1 MLGAFGTQCCSV
13 KVVDS
18 SFRGTLGHRK
28 LLRIRAQTLEYSTL
42 VITAWDM
49 DINFVKSTMHY
60 DAGKLYLIVFV

>member
-13 KVVDS
+13 KVADP

-28 LLRIRAQTLEYSTL
+28 LLKISAQTLEYSTP
-42 VITAWDM
+42 VITTWYMDM
-49 DINFVKSTMHY
+49 NFVNSTMHY